1 MSAMPDKDSHTAAP
15 ADAAAGNWVDRRAP
29 AWFRPYARL
38 ARFDR
43 PIGAWLLMW
52 PCWWG
57 AALATPPGEVPAL
70 WLLMLFAIGAI
81 VMRGA
86 GCTYNDIVDRRI
98 DARVVRT
105 AGRPLPSGQ
114 VSVPQAFLFAGLLS
128 LIGLAVLLSFNEA
141 TILLGLASLG
151 FVAVYPFMKRVTYW
165 PQIFLGLAFNWG
177 ALLGWTAVRGEL
189 AAPAVFLYAGGIA
202 WTLGYDTIYA
212 HQDKEDDVL
221 VGVKSTALRFGA
233 ASGRWIGG
241 FYISLVLALIAA
253 GHLAKL
259 SPLYWIGLLAVA
271 GHLVWQLRTVDF
283 DDPASCLRIFKSN
296 HVTGAIVFAALVV
309 GVWAS

>member
-43 PIGAWLLMW
+43 PVGAWLLMW

-57 AALATPPGEVPAL
+57 TALATPAGQMPDL
-70 WLLMLFAIGAI
+70 WMLVLFALGAI

-86 GCTYNDIVDRRI
+86 GCTYNDIVDRKI
-98 DARVVRT
+98 DAEVART

-114 VSVPQAFLFAGLLS
+114 VSVLRALLFAGLLS
-128 LIGLAVLLSFNEA
+128 LIGFAVLLSFNAA
-141 TILLGLASLG
+141 TIWIGLTSLLL
-151 FVAVYPFMKRVTYW
+151 VAVYPFMKRVTYW

-189 AAPAVFLYAGGIA
+189 AAPAVFLYLGGIA

-212 HQDKEDDVL
+212 HQDKEDDIL

-233 ASGRWIGG
+233 ASGRWIAG
-241 FYISLVLALIAA
+241 FYGVLLLALAAA

-259 SPLYWIGLLAVA
+259 SPLFWIGLVAVA
-271 GHLVWQLRTVDF
+271 GHLVRQLRAVDF
-283 DDPASCLRIFKSN
+283 DDPASCLRVFKSN
-296 HVTGAIVFAALVV
+296 HATGAIVFATLLIGA
-309 GVWAS
+309 WTA